1 MSSDLLNIAAS
12 GVRAARAA
20 LDVTSQN
27 IANAA
32 TDGYIRRSI
41 RLSEVALA
49 GGYGRTGDLSLSGV
63 RIDGLERNA
72 DLFRQTEA
80 RRTGGDATRAASELR
95 TYQNVEA
102 ALEQS
107 RFFPSLTQFE
117 SALQQLSADPVDPSL
132 RTAVLE
138 SARTLTRTLNISATG
153 LDTVAAGLQ
162 FDASAGTAQ
171 VNLLAQQL
179 ARVNVQLVRAAP
191 GSSDQVAL
199 LDQRDNLLKGLS
211 DYTDISASIAADQ
224 SVTVRIGGAA
234 GPQLVAGSV
243 ATPLA
248 MTTAA
253 DGTIAFTLGAASVAP
268 SSGSLAAVAQGLVM
282 VRDTHQQL
290 DAVANSLIST
300 ANAAQA
306 SAAALD
312 GTPGQ
317 PLFSGTGAGGIAL
330 ALSSGA
336 GLATAPAGAPPGSRD
351 PGGLIALR
359 AALTTADISGQAN
372 GLLFNVSSATQGRKL
387 TSDALETIASA
398 AKLALDSQAGVN
410 LEEEGV
416 NLVRYQ
422 QAFQASG
429 KAIQI
434 AANLFDTLLAIR

>member
-41 RLSEVALA
+41 RLSEVGLA

-72 DLFRQTEA
+72 DLFRQSEA
-80 RRTGGDATRAASELR
+80 RRTGGDATRAAGELR
-95 TYQNVEA
+95 SYQNVEA

-117 SALQQLSADPVDPSL
+117 SALQQLATDPVDPSL
-132 RTAVLE
+132 RTAVIE
-138 SARTLTRTLNISATG
+138 SARTLTRTFNIAATG

-162 FDASAGTAQ
+162 FDAAAGVAQ

-211 DYTDISASIAADQ
+211 NYTDISASFAADQ
-224 SVTVRIGGAA
+224 SVKVRIGGAA
-234 GPQLVAGSV
+234 GPQLVAGNV
-243 ATPLA
+243 AAPLA
-248 MTTAA
+248 MATAA
-253 DGTIAFTLGAASVAP
+253 DGTVSFTLGAAAVAP
-268 SSGSLAAVAQGLVM
+268 SSGSLAAAAQGLVM
-282 VRDTHQQL
+282 VRDTHLQL
-290 DAVANSLIST
+290 DTVANSLIST
-300 ANAAQA
+300 ANTAQA
-306 SAAALD
+306 SATALD

-317 PLFSGTGAGGIAL
+317 SLFSGSGAGGIAL

-336 GLATAPAGAPPGSRD
+336 GLATAPAGAPAGSRD
-351 PGGLIALR
+351 PAGLTALR
-359 AALTTADISGQAN
+359 GALGTADISGQAD
-372 GLLFNVSSATQGRKL
+372 GLLFNVSSATNGRKL
-387 TSDALETIASA
+387 TYEALETIAGA

-410 LEEEGV
+410 LEEEAV

>member
-1 MSSDLLNIAAS
+1 MSSDMLNIAAS
-12 GVRAARAA
+12 GIRAARAA

-32 TDGYIRRSI
+32 TDGYVRRSI
-41 RLSEVALA
+41 QLSEVALA
-49 GGYGRTGDLSLSGV
+49 GGYGRIGDISLSGV
-63 RIDGLERNA
+63 RVDGLERNA

-80 RRTGGDATRAASELR
+80 RRTGGDATRAAGELK
-95 TYQNVEA
+95 TWQNVEA

-117 SALQQLSADPVDPSL
+117 SALQQLATDPVDPSL

-138 SARTLTRTLNISATG
+138 SARTLTRTFNIAAGG
-153 LDTVAAGLQ
+153 LDTVATGLQ
-162 FDASAGTAQ
+162 FDAAAGTAQ

-191 GSSDQVAL
+191 GTSDQVSL
-199 LDQRDNLLKGLS
+199 LDQRDNLLKDLS
-211 DYTDISASIAADQ
+211 NYVDVTAKFAPDQ
-224 SVTVRIGGAA
+224 SVEVRIGGSA
-234 GPQLVAGSV
+234 GPQLVVGNTAS
-243 ATPLA
+243 PLA

-253 DGTIAFTLGAASVAP
+253 DGTIAFTLGAAAVAP
-268 SSGSLAAVAQGLVM
+268 SAGSLAAATQGLVM
-282 VRDTHQQL
+282 ARDTHAQL
-290 DAVANSLIST
+290 NTVADALIST

-306 SAAALD
+306 SNAALD

-317 PLFSGTGAGGIAL
+317 PLFSGSGAGGIAL

-336 GLATAPAGAPPGSRD
+336 GLATAPAGSSAGSRD
-351 PGGLIALR
+351 PAGL
-359 AALTTADISGQAN
+359 AALHAALNTADISGQAN
-372 GLLFNVSSATQGRKL
+372 GLLFSVSSATQGRQL
-387 TSDALETIASA
+387 TSDALGTIAGA

-410 LEEEGV
+410 LEEEAV

>member
-12 GVRAARAA
+12 GIRAARSA

-32 TDGYIRRSI
+32 THGYIRRSI

-63 RIDGLERNA
+63 RVDGLERNA

-80 RRTGGDATRAASELR
+80 RRTGGDATRAAGELR

-117 SALQQLSADPVDPSL
+117 SALQQLVTDPVDPSL

-138 SARTLTRTLNISATG
+138 SARTLTRTFNIAATG
-153 LDTVAAGLQ
+153 LDTVTAGLQ
-162 FDASAGTAQ
+162 FDSNAGTAQ

-191 GSSDQVAL
+191 GTSDQVSL
-199 LDQRDNLLKGLS
+199 LDQRDSLLKGLS
-211 DYTDISASIAADQ
+211 DYTDISASFAADQ

-234 GPQLVAGSV
+234 GPQLVAGNV

-248 MTTAA
+248 MATAA
-253 DGTIAFTLGAASVAP
+253 DGTISFTLGAAAVAP
-268 SSGSLAAVAQGLVM
+268 SAGSLAAAAQGLVM
-282 VRDTHQQL
+282 VCDTRTQL
-290 DAVANSLIST
+290 DTVANSLIAT
-300 ANAAQA
+300 ANSAQA

-317 PLFSGTGAGGIAL
+317 PLFSGSGAGGITL

-336 GLATAPAGAPPGSRD
+336 GLATAPAGAPAGSRD
-351 PGGLIALR
+351 PAGLTALR
-359 AALTTADISGQAN
+359 SALNTADISGQAN
-372 GLLFNVSSATQGRKL
+372 GLLFNVSSATQGRQL
-387 TSDALETIASA
+387 TSEALEAIAGA

-410 LEEEGV
+410 LEEEAV

>member
-12 GVRAARAA
+12 GIRAARSA

-41 RLSEVALA
+41 RLSEVGLA

-63 RIDGLERNA
+63 RVDGLERSA

-80 RRTGGDATRAASELR
+80 RRTGSDATRAAGELR
-95 TYQNVEA
+95 TFQNVEA

-117 SALQQLSADPVDPSL
+117 GALQQLSADPVDPSL

-153 LDTVAAGLQ
+153 LDTLAAGLQ
-162 FDASAGTAQ
+162 FDATAGVAQ

-179 ARVNVQLVRAAP
+179 ARVNVQLVRTAP
-191 GSSDQVAL
+191 GTSDQVAL

-211 DYTDISASIAADQ
+211 GYTDISASIAADQ
-224 SVTVRIGGAA
+224 SVSVRIGGAA
-234 GPQLVAGSV
+234 GPQLVAGNV

-253 DGTIAFTLGAASVAP
+253 DGTISFTVGAAAVSP
-268 SSGSLAAVAQGLVM
+268 SSGSLAAAAQGLVM
-282 VRDTHQQL
+282 VRDTRTQL
-290 DAVANSLIST
+290 DTVANSLIAT

-306 SAAALD
+306 SATALD

-317 PLFSGTGAGGIAL
+317 PLFSGSGAGGIAL
-330 ALSSGA
+330 ALTSGA
-336 GLATAPAGAPPGSRD
+336 GLATAPAGAPAGSRD
-351 PGGLIALR
+351 PAGLTALR
-359 AALTTADISGQAN
+359 AALSSADISGQAN

-387 TSDALETIASA
+387 TSEALETIASA

-410 LEEEGV
+410 LEEEAV
-416 NLVRYQ
+416 NLVRFQ

>member
-32 TDGYIRRSI
+32 TDGYVRRSI

-234 GPQLVAGSV
+234 GPQLVAGNV

-253 DGTIAFTLGAASVAP
+253 DGTIAFTLGAAAVAP
-268 SSGSLAAVAQGLVM
+268 SSGSLAAATQGLVM
-282 VRDTHQQL
+282 VRDTHAQL
-290 DAVANSLIST
+290 DTVANSLISA

-306 SAAALD
+306 SATALD

-359 AALTTADISGQAN
+359 AALSTADISGQAN
-372 GLLFNVSSATQGRKL
+372 GLLFNVSSATNGRKL
-387 TSDALETIASA
+387 TSEALETIAGA

-410 LEEEGV
+410 LEEEAV